1 MNLIKIN
8 LIAVITALF
17 ALSSGNLYAELP
29 ASLGAGD
36 VQRRV
41 PVSTFG
47 VTPNSHGKS
56 LTTPVAWGSA
66 YNSLFAGVGMVS
78 RAAYVHGPAFTN
90 GVGDGGAVV
99 GIGVGNPVEFV
110 GLQAAITAY
119 DLSAFGRYGMSFQL
133 HRHLG
138 SAKAIAI
145 GAQNIMLSP
154 GTDSVPSYYI
164 VYSQGV
170 LASPF
175 INRANG
181 TTRLHYSIGVGKGEY
196 SEKSPLD
203 ISTGKGANGT
213 WIFGNVAYELFN
225 SFNVITDWNGIN
237 LNAGVSKTF
246 YIDRIPLA
254 VTAGV
259 LDLTGFSGDGGR
271 FMVGVGTGIRL

>member
-1 MNLIKIN
+1 MGLIKVYF
-8 LIAVITALF
+8 IAVITGVIAI
-17 ALSSGNLYAELP
+17 SSGNLYAELP
-29 ASLGAGD
+29 VSLGSGD
-36 VQRRV
+36 VQR
-41 PVSTFG
+41 PALVSTFG
-47 VTPNSHGKS
+47 ITPNSNGKS
-56 LTTPVAWGSA
+56 LTTPSAWGSA
-66 YNSLFAGVGMVS
+66 YGSMFFGVGIES
-78 RAAYVHGPAFTN
+78 RAPYVHGPAFTN

-99 GIGVGNPVEFV
+99 GVGIGNPVEFV
-110 GLQAAITAY
+110 GLQATFATY
-119 DLSAFGRYGMSFQL
+119 DLSQLGRYGMSFQL

-145 GAQNIMLSP
+145 GAQSIMLSS

-170 LASPF
+170 LSEPF

-196 SEKSPLD
+196 SQKSDYD
-203 ISTGKGANGT
+203 IFTGKGANGT
-213 WIFGNVAYELFN
+213 WVFGNVAYELFN

-246 YIDRIPLA
+246 YIDKIPLA
-254 VTAGV
+254 VSAGL
-259 LDLTGFSGDGGR
+259 LDLTGYSGDGVR